1 MRHTKQGS
9 LITVFGGIALL
20 IFSVINIT
28 SCNPKDDQ
36 KITNTTTPTEK
47 TEDQPPECPPVEI
60 KEFYKLELKRAAV
73 EQLTAAATNGG
84 AFVFQFAYTKTA
96 TKRLSL
102 IAYAAKPG
110 RDFQPP
116 TARRLEP
123 LDVIALSL
131 PDTIS
136 LGDQYVKIVAPKG
149 LKQLIDGSG
158 HAADYYSLT
167 FTPQLSPKNVE
178 ISPGVVVVVTNIRYK
193 VCVKIETSPGVF
205 TETCGASEVELQPS
219 PPAN

>member
-1 MRHTKQGS
+1 MRHTKPR
-9 LITVFGGIALL
+9 LFIPVFASIVIL
-20 IFSVINIT
+20 IFAAINIT
-28 SCNPKDDQ
+28 SCNPKGDE
-36 KITNTTTPTEK
+36 KTTNTTTPNGK
-47 TEDQPPECPPVEI
+47 PDNQPPCPPVEI
-60 KEFYKLELKRAAV
+60 REFYKLELKRADV

-84 AFVFQFAYTKTA
+84 TLVFQFAYTNSA

-102 IAYAAKPG
+102 IAYAGKPG

-116 TARRLEP
+116 IARRLEL
-123 LDVIALSL
+123 LDVTALEL

-136 LGDQYVKIVAPKG
+136 LGDQYVKIVAANG

-167 FTPQLSPKNVE
+167 FTPQLSPQNVE
-178 ISPGVVVVVTNIRYK
+178 IKPGVSVVVTNIRYK
-193 VCVKIETSPGVF
+193 VCVKVETSPGVF